1 MRFLLDANLSP
12 RLVETVGTAGY
23 RARHVADLGLLNASD
38 DTIFDRAAADGDVVV
53 TADSDFSVL
62 LVSRRSARP
71 SVILLRH
78 VAELP
83 WPVHSDLLIAN
94 PPSVIDDLV
103 GGAVVSLSPTRLAV
117 RQLPIA

>member
-12 RLVETVGTAGY
+12 RLVETLGTAGY

-83 WPVHSDLLIAN
+83 WPVHSDPLIAN
-94 PPSVIDDLV
+94 LPSVIDELV
-103 GGAVVSLSPTRLAV
+103 GGAVVSLSAREWCS
-117 RQLPIA
+117 R